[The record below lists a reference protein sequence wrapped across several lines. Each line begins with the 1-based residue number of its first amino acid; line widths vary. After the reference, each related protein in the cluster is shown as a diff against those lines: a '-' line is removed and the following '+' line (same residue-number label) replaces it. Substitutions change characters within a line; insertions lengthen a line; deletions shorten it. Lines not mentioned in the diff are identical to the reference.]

1 MKFGTQTLTGVLD
14 SQRIRIFWSN
24 KAIWYRTILSCNDTD
39 VTIHAFNKMI
49 DHNVTGLAVVNTEGS
64 LVGSL
69 SIRDLRGI
77 GLNADKFYRL
87 YLSVKDFK
95 EVVMK
100 EFPQLNPVTKEPMPS
115 SALYVV
121 PTDTLETVIKKMN
134 DGNIHRL
141 FVVSAASVKSG
152 SPRPVSILSQRDV
165 MLYVLLRLGSCRP
178 NFSEPAPPIWKI

>member
-1 MKFGTQTLTGVLD
+1 MKFGSKTLTGALD
-14 SQRIRIFWSN
+14 AQRNRIFWN
-24 KAIWYRTILSCNDTD
+24 NRAIWYRTLLSCNEDD

-49 DHNVTGLAVVNTEGS
+49 DHNVTGLGIVNSDGV

-69 SIRDLRGI
+69 SIRDLRGV

-87 YLSVKDFK
+87 YLTVKDFK
-95 EVVMK
+95 EVILK
-100 EFPQLNPVTKEPMPS
+100 EFPEVNPITKELIPS
-115 SALYVV
+115 TALYVV

-134 DGNIHRL
+134 DGNIHRV

-152 SPRPVSILSQRDV
+152 SPRPVSILTQRDI

-178 NFSEPAPPIWKI
+178 NFSEPAPPVWNI